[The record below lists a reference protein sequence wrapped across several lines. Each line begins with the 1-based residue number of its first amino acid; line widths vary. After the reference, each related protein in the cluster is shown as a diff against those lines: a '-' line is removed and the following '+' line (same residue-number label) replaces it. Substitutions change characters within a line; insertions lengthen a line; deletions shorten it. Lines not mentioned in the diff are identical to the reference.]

1 MEAGAG
7 NRPSYAWRSILSARS
22 VLKMG
27 MWWHIGDGHSVRIM
41 EDSWLLFSFSNTPLS
56 VRNIVDKNER
66 VSILIN
72 VVIHSW
78 DVDIVQALFSPW
90 EARVITSILLPPR
103 SKLDQLF
110 WSESKLG
117 RFSVKSAYYMQLK
130 CHVEDKEGECSLLG
144 RDRKFWKFLWSLSLP
159 LKIKAFMWRAC
170 VGILPTHGLL
180 WHRHMRIDGVCP
192 CCNQD
197 V

>member
-1 MEAGAG
+1 MG
-7 NRPSYAWRSILSARS
+7 SI
-22 VLKMG
+22 G
-27 MWWHIGDGHSVRIM
+27 YYFHSV
-41 EDSWLLFSFSNTPLS
+41 
-56 VRNIVDKNER
+56 
-66 VSILIN
+66 
-72 VVIHSW
+72 
-78 DVDIVQALFSPW
+78 
-90 EARVITSILLPPR
+90 TSS

-117 RFSVKSAYYMQLK
+117 CFSVKSAYYMQLK
-130 CHVEDKEGECSLLG
+130 RHVEDKEGECSLLG
-144 RDRKFWKFLWSLSLP
+144 RDRKFWKFLWSWSLP

-197 V
+197 VEFVAHALWLCTIANDVWLES